1 MEAMSEIGVLRQA
14 LRQVP
19 ALRGEWAFE
28 KLGENI
34 YRLEQ
39 GERRFFA
46 KWIAADDE
54 RGRNELEIN
63 RTVLRRAGLPVP
75 ALLHVLPA
83 GQGRLA
89 LWEWVEGGDLRQEG
103 RDLLPQA
110 FRLLGRFHADR
121 RHTGPLFS
129 PATGQTY
136 PSVRSLLQGEAAA
149 LGALLPPSYRPRC
162 AEFLLRLECGYPTL
176 IHGDM
181 HPGNLR
187 RAPDGLR
194 FVDWGYARPS
204 LNLFDLDY
212 IRSVDLGDAADEW
225 RHIRPAEAEQILPA
239 YFEAAG
245 LGGYDP
251 GAVHRG
257 VMLWAALWAHAGLTR
272 AHDFT
277 AQKVCRQRIARLLEE
292 KP

>member
-1 MEAMSEIGVLRQA
+1 MSDAVVLRQA

-19 ALRGEWAFE
+19 ALQGEWAIE

-34 YRLEQ
+34 YCLEQ
-39 GERRFFA
+39 EERRFFA
-46 KWIAADDE
+46 KWIADDDE

-63 RTVLRRAGLPVP
+63 RTVLRRASLPVP

-89 LWEWVEGGDLRQEG
+89 LWEWVGGGDLRQEG

-110 FRLLGRFHADR
+110 FRLLGRFHADQ

-129 PATGQTY
+129 PATGRAY
-136 PSVRSLLQGEAAA
+136 PSVRDLLQGEADS

-162 AEFLLRLECGYPTL
+162 AALLLRLACGYPTL

-181 HPGNLR
+181 HPGNVRL
-187 RAPDGLR
+187 APDGLR

-225 RHIRPAEAEQILPA
+225 WHIRPAEAGQILPA

-245 LGGYDP
+245 LGGCDYR
-251 GAVHRG
+251 AVHRG
-257 VMLWAALWAHAGLTR
+257 VMLWAALWAHANLTR
-272 AHDFT
+272 AHDFP
-277 AQKVCRQRIARLLEE
+277 AQKVCRQRIARLLDEE
-292 KP
+292 T

>member
-1 MEAMSEIGVLRQA
+1 MIEIAVLRQA
-14 LRQVP
+14 LRQAP
-19 ALRGEWAFE
+19 DLQGEWAVE
-28 KLGENI
+28 TLGETAF
-34 YRLEQ
+34 RLEQ

-46 KWIAADDE
+46 KWIAEDDE

-63 RTVLRRAGLPVP
+63 RTVLRRASLPVP
-75 ALLHVLPA
+75 ALLYVLPA

-103 RDLLPQA
+103 RDWLPQA
-110 FRLLGRFHADR
+110 FRLLGHFHAEQ
-121 RHTGPLFS
+121 RHNGALFS

-136 PSVRSLLQGEAAA
+136 PSVRDLVRGEAAS

-162 AEFLLRLECGYPTL
+162 AALLRRLECGYPTL

-187 RAPDGLR
+187 LAPDGLR

-212 IRSVDLGDAADEW
+212 IRSVDLGEAADEW
-225 RHIRPAEAEQILPA
+225 WHIRPAEAGQILPA

-245 LGGYDP
+245 LGGWDDR
-251 GAVHRG
+251 AVHRG
-257 VMLWAALWAHAGLTR
+257 VMLWAALWAHANLTR
-272 AHDFT
+272 AHDFS
-277 AQKVCRQRIARLLEE
+277 AQKICRQRIARLLEDE
-292 KP
+292 T